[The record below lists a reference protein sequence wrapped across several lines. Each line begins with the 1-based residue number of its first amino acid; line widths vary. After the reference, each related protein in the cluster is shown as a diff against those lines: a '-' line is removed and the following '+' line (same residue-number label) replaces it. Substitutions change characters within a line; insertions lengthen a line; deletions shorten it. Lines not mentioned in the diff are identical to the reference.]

1 MMNDVVSLLREQLS
15 LLQAY
20 AAPAAASSAPAAA
33 PAAAAVRVPAQVG
46 ASVVSRPLIEQW
58 SVGVDLPA
66 AALAPAPS
74 RPAVAA
80 AEQSR
85 VRDLV
90 YAEISAVS
98 AFPVTQLSDEVLVG
112 QDLGFDSLMV
122 TELLERLRR
131 AFPVAAGQMVEGFL
145 PKQPTIA
152 QVVEVTSGLLG
163 LPTAAPAAPVELAPV
178 ELAPAQP
185 APAPAALPRPAAAEQ
200 RIEDFP
206 ELVQLEQR
214 IAGIGRNPYFLLH
227 EGTMR
232 DTTKVGDQELIS
244 FSGYNYLGLS
254 GHPVVTAAVKD
265 AVDRYGSS
273 VSASRFLSG
282 DRPVHRELESEL
294 AALNGCEAALALVSG
309 HATNVSVIGHLMG
322 PQDLIL
328 HDSLA
333 HDSILQGCKLSGAR
347 RRPFP
352 HNDMAALDALLTKV
366 RHEYRRV
373 LVVVEGVYSMDGD
386 LVDLP
391 ALIEV
396 KQRHGV
402 LVMVDEAHSLGVVG
416 AGGGG
421 VGEHFAVDRSQVDL
435 WAGTLSKSFAGCGG
449 YVAGTERVITYLKCS
464 VPGFVYSVGLTPANT
479 AASLAAIRVMR
490 DEPER
495 LKRLAENSDR
505 FLRLAREAGID
516 TGDSYGSPVIP
527 AIVKDSAKAVQL
539 SAALFDRG
547 VSANPI
553 LHPAVAEELTRLR
566 FFVTSEHTTEQIDY
580 SVAALAE
587 QWRRLNC

>member
-1 MMNDVVSLLREQLS
+1 MNDVVSLLREQLS